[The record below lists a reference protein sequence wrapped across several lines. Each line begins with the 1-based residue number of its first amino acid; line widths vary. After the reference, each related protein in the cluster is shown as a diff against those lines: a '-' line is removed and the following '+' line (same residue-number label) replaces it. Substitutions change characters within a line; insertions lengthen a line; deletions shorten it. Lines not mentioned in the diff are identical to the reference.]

1 MLYASINAV
10 YTLVKDV
17 ANVNQ
22 RGFISPANLNAFAAQ
37 AQIDVFHA
45 ILHEYKLAISD
56 RQRYLSNYKGA
67 YNSIQSIEDDLRPLL
82 RVEESLAYI
91 SGNSFYLPSAYA
103 YILGLSYYGIEVTVV
118 RPENI
123 QFSRNSYLSAPSIK
137 NPTAHFTSTMA
148 ILSPATITNGVKMSY
163 YKMPQ
168 GTEPSTGTPTTQSPS
183 FGYNEINGAAIYN
196 PTTSVNFELPKQLE
210 NRLATKI
217 LSYAGISLRESE
229 VAQFAEMQQQ
239 KEIANG

>member
-22 RGFISPANLNAFAAQ
+22 RGFISPSNLNAFAAQ
-37 AQIDVFHA
+37 AQIDVFHS

-56 RQRYLSNYKGA
+56 RQRYLTNYKGA

-82 RVEESLAYI
+82 RVEESLSYV
-91 SGNSFYLPSAYA
+91 SGSSFSLPSAYA
-103 YILGLSYYGIEVTVV
+103 YILGLSYLGTEVTVV

-123 QFSRNSYLSAPSIK
+123 QFSRNSYLSAPTTR
-137 NPTAHFTSTMA
+137 NPTAYFTRTTA
-148 ILSPATITNGVKMSY
+148 VLSPSSITSGVKIAY

-168 GTEPSTGTPTTQSPS
+168 GTTPSTGEPTTLSPS
-183 FGYNEINGAAIYN
+183 FGYNEINGAAVYN
-196 PTTSVNFELPKQLE
+196 PSTSVNFELPKQLE
-210 NRLATKI
+210 NKLATRI